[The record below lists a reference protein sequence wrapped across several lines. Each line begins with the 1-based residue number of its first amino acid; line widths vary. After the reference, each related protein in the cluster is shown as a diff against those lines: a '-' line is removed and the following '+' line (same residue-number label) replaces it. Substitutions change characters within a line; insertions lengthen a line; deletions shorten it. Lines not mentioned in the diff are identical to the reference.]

1 MGYSATMAGLV
12 LSPAGL
18 VTMLEMPIIGIL
30 LSRGVDPRKMIILGL
45 LIVAAAAYWMSR
57 LNLEVSAGQVI
68 WPRIVQVLGAGMM
81 FVPINTIAYR
91 FIARTETSNA
101 SGLFSLIR
109 NEGSSIGV
117 ALVTTLLVRHTQVHQ
132 YNLVSHI
139 NVLNPVAMNVLQ
151 QLRSG
156 LGAGDP
162 SNGLGA
168 LGVMNQIIQRQ
179 AGVLAYLDLFQ
190 LFAWATLLVVPLVL
204 FMRKGGATTQALS
217 AH

>member
-1 MGYSATMAGLV
+1 
-12 LSPAGL
+12 
-18 VTMLEMPIIGIL
+18 
-30 LSRGVDPRKMIILGL
+30 
-45 LIVAAAAYWMSR
+45 
-57 LNLEVSAGQVI
+57 
-68 WPRIVQVLGAGMM
+68 
-81 FVPINTIAYR
+81 
-91 FIARTETSNA
+91 
-101 SGLFSLIR
+101 
-109 NEGSSIGV
+109 
-117 ALVTTLLVRHTQVHQ
+117 
-132 YNLVSHI
+132 
-139 NVLNPVAMNVLQ
+139 MNVLQ